1 MLASKGR
8 APGLLVEDEDAAAFL
23 RDSRFRFSS
32 VVVASPLGKR
42 NSTVSG
48 PQITATSPRRHP
60 TRLVRSGASKR
71 YVSETVRAGIA
82 RLPGFSLV
90 TDTAGMTTHEVHA
103 KAKMRAHE
111 DIHVLRNA
119 WSPGQSG
126 GFYLAQQQSA
136 APR

>member
-1 MLASKGR
+1 MLPAASCTSS
-8 APGLLVEDEDAAAFL
+8 
-23 RDSRFRFSS
+23 DSRFRFSS

-71 YVSETVRAGIA
+71 YVSETARAGIA

-111 DIHVLRNA
+111 DIRVLRNA
-119 WSPGQSG
+119 PGAPVSLG
-126 GFYLAQQQSA
+126 ILPTSASSTKAA